1 MYVLPH
7 DCLTLTVEVVEGKG
21 RTFLCRDMTGVGL
34 RAPGSAAFARG
45 PGSPRVGGQALG
57 PGRCAFMFWL
67 CLFLAHTEADTL
79 INL

>member
-34 RAPGSAAFARG
+34 PAPGSTAFARG
-45 PGSPRVGGQALG
+45 PGSPRVGGQAVG
-57 PGRCAFMFWL
+57 PFMFWF
-67 CLFLAHTEADTL
+67 CLFLAHTVAGTL